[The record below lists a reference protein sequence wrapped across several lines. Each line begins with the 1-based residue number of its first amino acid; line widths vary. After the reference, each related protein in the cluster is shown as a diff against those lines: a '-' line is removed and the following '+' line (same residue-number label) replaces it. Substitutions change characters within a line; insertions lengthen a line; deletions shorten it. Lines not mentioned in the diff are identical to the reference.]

1 MVDSPPACGVGFFMG
16 GGIMEI
22 NKLIE
27 DLRQI
32 PLCFVVAT
40 EDRYIA
46 IGELAHAAA
55 RAIEEMEETVW
66 KNKKREAELEQLFE
80 DLAGRG

>member
-1 MVDSPPACGVGFFMG
+1 MG
-16 GGIMEI
+16 GGIMET
-22 NKLIE
+22 NKLIAE
-27 DLRQI
+27 LRQI
-32 PLCFVVAT
+32 PQCFVVAT

-66 KNKKREAELEQLFE
+66 LNKKREVELNQLFE

>member
-1 MVDSPPACGVGFFMG
+1 MG
-16 GGIMEI
+16 GGIMET
-22 NKLIE
+22 NKLIDE
-27 DLRQI
+27 LRQI
-32 PLCFVVAT
+32 PPCFVMAL

-55 RAIEEMEETVW
+55 RAIEEMEKTVW
-66 KNKKREAELEQLFE
+66 LNKKREAELEQLFE